1 MDCCRPVFEP
11 VSDERTTVTLISR
24 LLLLLALLASP
35 TLHAQAH
42 VTAPDGRAVSEWWY
56 EPANP
61 GWGLVLTHSG
71 NRTVVL
77 YAGFDAQGRD
87 LWQVG
92 VGARSA
98 SLLSV
103 ELLQSHWNA
112 GTNRVDAQWVAGAVD
127 FRYMGL
133 DRAEATI
140 RQGDSVQT
148 VALARIVS
156 TRQSAVDDY
165 SGLWH
170 NPDVPGFGMALLT
183 QGPVLAVLASAYDG
197 AGEPRW
203 WLGYKLSRP
212 NDPEPFVAKRFRRDC
227 ALAVCSVTEVLAG
240 DISIRPR
247 NERDLSAHLRLNDG
261 FSPSPNAPVFANFGR
276 FQNIGESASGRV
288 YPSDARP
295 FHSDAALN
303 DYLTLAESASPE
315 LPYGC
320 IDFSPAPAG
329 TTVGAAG
336 SGTNTQ
342 EAGID
347 EGDIIA
353 RSGDLV
359 VSRSH
364 YTLFSD
370 PPISVSRFN
379 LTRIHADMPVA
390 SHIADL
396 FLPVLHHAE
405 SALVLPAPAGRHRFA
420 LLSSNRQSGFGF
432 CASTLPDWSPESA
445 LTVIEVDALGQAS
458 QLWRYIAAARA
469 GALRLQD
476 NALLLTTN
484 ASVLTG
490 VNPDGTSWQ
499 TFRPTWQFEGGA
511 AAPLLRAENTWLSDF
526 QPGTLGTTVVTAH
539 RLPLAQPDQ
548 VKHFSLFSTH
558 GNLYVGPDSVYLT
571 SVRVE
576 PVSFTDDNQVT
587 SYRTLTGIHQL
598 DARDLSWRG
607 SADIAGQLVGDY
619 SGTWAMQ
626 ERHGTLRVLT
636 NHFNTNSVEL
646 PTAAKLSVLTPSAT
660 ERRPL
665 IAAELPNAAR
675 PQPIGR
681 VGEEIRGVRFV
692 GDRLNV
698 VSFRRIDPL
707 YAIDLSDPIDP
718 KITDELEITGY
729 SEYLHQLPSG
739 KLLGFGVE
747 VDPSG
752 SNFWQPE
759 ALKISLFAGNDGG
772 SNLTPIQSF
781 LFGDAY
787 SQLPLLNEPHAVSV
801 FQSGP
806 EDLWFTAPTRL
817 SLPAP
822 LGTYGPLSVLRVR
835 YNIAAGRILEARVIP
850 ISAESN
856 SFDSVYDARTV
867 IYGGQLYYFHERQVY
882 AAPLASPA
890 EVLPRVL

>member
-1 MDCCRPVFEP
+1 MNILYRLCW
-11 VSDERTTVTLISR
+11 LYA
-24 LLLLLALLASP
+24 LLLSPLLC
-35 TLHAQAH
+35 AQVH
-42 VTAPDGRAVSEWWY
+42 VTADQGRAVSEWWY
-56 EPANP
+56 EPESP
-61 GWGLVLTHSG
+61 GWGLILTHSG
-71 NRTVVL
+71 NRTVML
-77 YAGFDAQGRD
+77 YAGFDGQGRD
-87 LWQVG
+87 VWQVG
-92 VGARSA
+92 VGSRSVSA
-98 SLLSV
+98 ISV
-103 ELLQSHWNA
+103 ELMQSHWDA
-112 GTNRVDAQWVAGAVD
+112 GTNRVDQQWVAGAVD
-127 FRYMGL
+127 FRYVGL

-140 RQGDSVQT
+140 RQGDSVRT

-170 NPDVPGFGMALLT
+170 NPEVPGFGMALLT

-197 AGEPRW
+197 AGAPRW

-212 NDPEPFVAKRFRRDC
+212 NDPAPFVAKRFRRDC
-227 ALAVCSVTEVLAG
+227 ALATCSVTEVLAG
-240 DISIRPR
+240 SISIRPR

-261 FSPSPNAPVFANFGR
+261 FSPLPNAPVFANFGR
-276 FQNIGESASGRV
+276 YQNIGESASGRV
-288 YPSDARP
+288 DPSDARP
-295 FHSDAALN
+295 FHSDAALD
-303 DYLTLAESASPE
+303 DYLTLAETASPE

-342 EAGID
+342 EVGID
-347 EGDIIA
+347 EGDIVA

-379 LTRIHADMPVA
+379 LTRIRSDMPVA

-405 SALVLPAPAGRHRFA
+405 SAVVLPAPAGRHRFA
-420 LLSSNRQSGFGF
+420 LLSSNRQTGFGF
-432 CASTLPDWSPESA
+432 CAPTLQEWPPETA
-445 LTVIEVDALGQAS
+445 LTVIEVDALGQVS
-458 QLWRYIAAARA
+458 QLWRYIVAARA

-476 NALLLTTN
+476 NALLLTTS

-499 TFRPTWQFEGGA
+499 TFRPTWHFEGGA

-526 QPGTLGTTVVTAH
+526 QPGTLGTTVVTVH
-539 RLPLAQPDQ
+539 RLPLAQPDL
-548 VKHFSLFSTH
+548 VKHFSLFSSQ
-558 GNLYVGPDSVYLT
+558 GNLYVGPDSVYLS

-576 PVSFTDDNQVT
+576 PISFTEDNQVM

-598 DARDLSWRG
+598 DAQDLSWRG
-607 SADIAGQLVGDY
+607 SADVAGQLVGDY
-619 SGTWAMQ
+619 AGTWAMQ

-636 NHFNTNSVEL
+636 NHFQSNSVEL
-646 PTAAKLSVLTPSAT
+646 LTAAKLTVLAPSAT
-660 ERRPL
+660 ERRL
-665 IAAELPNAAR
+665 LVTAELPNAAR

-681 VGEEIRGVRFV
+681 SGEEIRGVRFF

-707 YAIDLSDPIDP
+707 YAIDLSDPTDP
-718 KITDELEITGY
+718 KIADELEITGY

-747 VDPSG
+747 VDPNG
-752 SNFWQPE
+752 SNAWQPE
-759 ALKISLFAGNDGG
+759 ALKLSLFEGNDGG
-772 SNLTPIQSF
+772 SSLAPIQSF
-781 LFGDAY
+781 LFGGAY
-787 SQLPLLNEPHAVSV
+787 SQLPVLNEPHAVSV
-801 FQSGP
+801 FQSSP

-822 LGTYGPLSVLRVR
+822 PGTYGPMAVLRVR
-835 YNIAAGRILEARVIP
+835 YNLAAGRILEARVIP
-850 ISAESN
+850 TSAESN
-856 SFDSVYDARTV
+856 GFDNIYDARTV
-867 IYGGQLYYFHERQVY
+867 VFGSQLYYFHEDQVY
-882 AAPLASPA
+882 AAPLASPI
-890 EVLPRVL
+890 EVLPQVL